1 MSRRVS
7 LWRMNRQYSINYI
20 KNINFTPRN
29 DFVQSYMKYISVTNL
44 PIRKFVAWVRKNN
57 NVYIFLRSLTQ
68 LRGFQLTLAN
78 LECEN
83 VEKDKE

>member
-7 LWRMNRQYSINYI
+7 LWRMNRQHSINYI

-29 DFVQSYMKYISVTNL
+29 NYVKSYMKYSTVANL

-68 LRGFQLTLAN
+68 LQGFQLTLA
-78 LECEN
+78 LEM
-83 VEKDKE
+83 

>member
-1 MSRRVS
+1 MPRRVS

-29 DFVQSYMKYISVTNL
+29 YYVQSYMKYISLATL
-44 PIRKFVAWVRKNN
+44 TISKFVAWVRKNN

-68 LRGFQLTLAN
+68 LRGFQPTLGN
-78 LECEN
+78 
-83 VEKDKE
+83 